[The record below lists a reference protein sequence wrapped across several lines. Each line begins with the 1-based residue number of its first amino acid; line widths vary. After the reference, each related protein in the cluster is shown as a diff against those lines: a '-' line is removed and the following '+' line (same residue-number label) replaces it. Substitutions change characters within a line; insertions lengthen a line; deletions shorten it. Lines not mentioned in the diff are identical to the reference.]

1 MGEVKKYF
9 WDMNMVIWPIFTAL
23 VFDRCNCACSVVSV
37 FVWLNTLDVP
47 I

>member
-23 VFDRCNCACSVVSV
+23 VLIGVIVLA
-37 FVWLNTLDVP
+37 VWYLSSYGL
-47 I
+47 IH